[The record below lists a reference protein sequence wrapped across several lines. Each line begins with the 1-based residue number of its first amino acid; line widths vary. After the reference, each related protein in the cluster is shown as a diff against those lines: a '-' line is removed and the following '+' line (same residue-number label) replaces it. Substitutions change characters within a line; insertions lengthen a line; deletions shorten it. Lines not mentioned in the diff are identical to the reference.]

1 MKYYG
6 SLTEDEKN
14 ADLMLVTFRK
24 DWADEFDA
32 VGHQV
37 FNKFVMS
44 EFLER
49 LETFRKSGSSFYF
62 GTNEGWKAEEF
73 ALSDFR
79 FTPLDAR
86 QYAAYMEMFT
96 RPYFGV
102 FPDFEE

>member
-1 MKYYG
+1 MKYYD

-14 ADLMLVTFRK
+14 ASLMLVTFSK
-24 DWADEFDA
+24 DWADKFGIG
-32 VGHQV
+32 GHRV
-37 FNKFVMS
+37 YNKFVMS
-44 EFLER
+44 EFLGH
-49 LETFRKSGSSFYF
+49 LVTFRKSRSSFYF
-62 GTNEGWKAEEF
+62 GTNEGWEAEEF
-73 ALSDFR
+73 ALSDFQ